1 MYQEYVFELV
11 SMYIKGASLLDN
23 LRYEKNNMMKILH
36 VVLSLIPFHFV
47 QEMITFTVRII

>member
-23 LRYEKNNMMKILH
+23 LRYYEKNNMMKILH
-36 VVLSLIPFHFV
+36 VVLL
-47 QEMITFTVRII
+47 